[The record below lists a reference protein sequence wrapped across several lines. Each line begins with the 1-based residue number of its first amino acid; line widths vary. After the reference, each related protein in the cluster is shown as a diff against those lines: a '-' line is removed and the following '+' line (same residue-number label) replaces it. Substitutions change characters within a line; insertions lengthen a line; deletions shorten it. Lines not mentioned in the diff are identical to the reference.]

1 MKYKKNYKTIG
12 RDLSPLCFLPS
23 GRLVCYRHGELLII
37 ENRKVTKSFLVFKGR
52 NERIFARCRYLYR
65 LLRMGVRAA
74 WAIDEENLVLSIGNT
89 IYEFDLKSGL
99 MSDGFSCGKG
109 IRPLIFTQV
118 EGVSSVDNGLY
129 FGGYLGNEDKKPV
142 SVYRRV
148 GRDKWV
154 VVFTFPQGAI
164 NHIHA
169 IVHDIYRDCLWI
181 FTGDFGEAS
190 AIWRVSDNFHKVDRV
205 CCNSQKYRGCVVF
218 ALPEGLLYATDAPFA
233 NDYIYLMN
241 PEDCSLRTIAPI
253 DGSCI
258 YGCQWNDKYVFSSTV
273 EGDGRNTSRLEFYFG
288 RKRGAGIK
296 DEYVHMYYGNLKEGF
311 EEIYKE
317 KKDFMPYYTF
327 QYGVF
332 KLPYAINKTDTLFF
346 QPVATKKNDLRLLS
360 IEQ

>member
-65 LLRMGVRAA
+65 LFRMGVRAA

-154 VVFTFPQGAI
+154 VVFTFHKELLTIFMLLYTIFIETVCGFLRVILARLLQFGGFLI
-164 NHIHA
+164 ISTKL
-169 IVHDIYRDCLWI
+169 IVCVVTAKSIGDVWCLLFLRDC
-181 FTGDFGEAS
+181 S
-190 AIWRVSDNFHKVDRV
+190 M
-205 CCNSQKYRGCVVF
+205 QQ
-218 ALPEGLLYATDAPFA
+218 
-233 NDYIYLMN
+233 M
-241 PEDCSLRTIAPI
+241 
-253 DGSCI
+253 
-258 YGCQWNDKYVFSSTV
+258 
-273 EGDGRNTSRLEFYFG
+273 
-288 RKRGAGIK
+288 
-296 DEYVHMYYGNLKEGF
+296 
-311 EEIYKE
+311 
-317 KKDFMPYYTF
+317 
-327 QYGVF
+327 
-332 KLPYAINKTDTLFF
+332 
-346 QPVATKKNDLRLLS
+346 RLLPM
-360 IEQ
+360 IIFI

>member
-65 LLRMGVRAA
+65 LFRMGVRAA

-99 MSDGFSCGKG
+99 MSDGFSCEKG

-181 FTGDFGEAS
+181 LRVILARLLQFGGFLIIS
-190 AIWRVSDNFHKVDRV
+190 TKLIV
-205 CCNSQKYRGCVVF
+205 CVVT
-218 ALPEGLLYATDAPFA
+218 AKSIGDVWCLLF
-233 NDYIYLMN
+233 LR
-241 PEDCSLRTIAPI
+241 DCSMQR
-253 DGSCI
+253 
-258 YGCQWNDKYVFSSTV
+258 
-273 EGDGRNTSRLEFYFG
+273 
-288 RKRGAGIK
+288 
-296 DEYVHMYYGNLKEGF
+296 M
-311 EEIYKE
+311 
-317 KKDFMPYYTF
+317 
-327 QYGVF
+327 
-332 KLPYAINKTDTLFF
+332 
-346 QPVATKKNDLRLLS
+346 RLLPM
-360 IEQ
+360 IIFI